1 MPSNNNTQES
11 SAWTSRDR
19 LSRYNERTTS
29 SNVIS
34 GSNISDDEKELV
46 AALGLRSYHLP
57 GNNWC
62 QDWSQYFA
70 NNHPIFGICCHHKKH
85 PIGVRMRIVNL
96 FGSIVFGLCVTNVI
110 WLTFLYVK
118 EDVDT
123 AVVTISFGGGV
134 SFGAN
139 TNNATSNATISV
151 DLSDN
156 LSDISDLTNINSIS
170 NNNDATS
177 TNGQEI
183 QITEGMIMLWTVGG
197 ALHALFDNTIWYV
210 TACVCCLPG
219 RSLERLGNF
228 RWCGSYIAVFF
239 VIAFTA
245 CATFA
250 VVLRATL
257 DSNEENVDLTDLG
270 TAGINDDNIKLG
282 KTSDASA
289 YEFMIGYAVEL
300 VLALIVYYPLVGTI
314 LFSGVM
320 VCGKIPVLGGR
331 PYEVSR
337 QKRLAQASSKEDN
350 AWVAS
355 GHTATS
361 TSEPSSPVAA
371 IDDSR
376 V

>member
-34 GSNISDDEKELV
+34 GNNISDDEKELV

-57 GNNWC
+57 GNTWC

-85 PIGVRMRIVNL
+85 PIGMRMRIVNL

-123 AVVTISFGGGV
+123 AVVTISLGGGV
-134 SFGAN
+134 SFGAT
-139 TNNATSNATISV
+139 TNNATNSNATISV
-151 DLSDN
+151 DLADN
-156 LSDISDLTNINSIS
+156 LSDITNINSIS

-177 TNGQEI
+177 TNMQEI

-219 RSLERLGNF
+219 RSLERLGKF

-270 TAGINDDNIKLG
+270 TAGITDDNIKLG
-282 KTSDASA
+282 QTSDASA

-314 LFSGVM
+314 LFSGIL

-337 QKRLAQASSKEDN
+337 QNRLEQASTKKDN
-350 AWVAS
+350 DWIVS

-361 TSEPSSPVAA
+361 TSEPSSPVAV
-371 IDDSR
+371 IDESR

>member
-1 MPSNNNTQES
+1 MPSNSNTPES

-19 LSRYNERTTS
+19 LSRYNERTTPS
-29 SNVIS
+29 DEIS

-57 GNNWC
+57 GNSFC
-62 QDWSQYFA
+62 QDWFQYFA
-70 NNHPIFGICCHHKKH
+70 NNHPIFGICCHHKNH
-85 PIGVRMRIVNL
+85 PIGKRMRIINL

-110 WLTFLYVK
+110 WLSFLYIK

-123 AVVTISFGGGV
+123 AVVTISLGKGV

-139 TNNATSNATISV
+139 TNNATNVDNTTISV
-151 DLSDN
+151 DLSDI
-156 LSDISDLTNINSIS
+156 SDIGNFNSIS
-170 NNNDATS
+170 NNDATS
-177 TNGQEI
+177 TSANGQEI

-219 RSLERLGNF
+219 RSLERLGKL
-228 RWCGSYIAVFF
+228 RWCGSYIAVFA

-257 DSNEENVDLTDLG
+257 DSNGENVDLTDLG

-282 KTSDASA
+282 QTSDASA

-314 LFSGVM
+314 LFSGVL

-331 PYEVSR
+331 PFEVSR
-337 QKRLAQASSKEDN
+337 QKRLAQSSNKKDN
-350 AWVAS
+350 TWVAS

-361 TSEPSSPVAA
+361 SSVASSPVAG
-371 IDDSR
+371 IDESR